1 MKKNSKLVFLSII
14 LVIAAVTYIALEGV
28 GLGGFRIDSIKDSM
42 KLGLDIEGGVAV
54 VYEADTDETGAEL
67 DRAVNQTKNII
78 SKRINTL
85 GLTEPNITKQG
96 EKRIR
101 IELPGV
107 KNANDAIEL
116 IGKTAK
122 LEFYLVDQDS
132 IAEEGMD
139 KTDFTGSLIFDGSKV
154 KDASTSFDQYNKPSV
169 GLKLDSE
176 GAKLFKDATE
186 TAVSFAGGRGQIA
199 ILLDDKVISAPYTSI
214 VISNGEAIIVG
225 NFTLDEVGELASLI
239 RGGALP
245 VDLIEVKT
253 SVISATLGI
262 DALNSSINAAKV
274 GFILVIL
281 FMLIYYRVPGFIA
294 SLALILY
301 ASLLLFLMVAFNA
314 TLTLPGVA
322 GIVLSVGMAVDANVI
337 IFERIKEELANGKTL
352 RASIISGFSRALRT
366 IIDSNVTT
374 FIAAIVLFTFGE
386 GPIQGFAVTL
396 MIGIFT
402 SMFTAVVVTK
412 TLLTTSLGF
421 GALNNNKL
429 YGA

>member
-1 MKKNSKLVFLSII
+1 MKKNSILVFLSIV
-14 LVIAAVTYIALEGV
+14 LAIAAVSYIALEGIGV
-28 GLGGFRIDSIKDSM
+28 GMFRIDSIKDSM
-42 KLGLDIEGGVAV
+42 KYGLDIEGGVVV
-54 VYEADTDETGAEL
+54 VYEADTTETGDEL
-67 DRAVNQTKNII
+67 DRIVNQTKGVI

-96 EKRIR
+96 DNRIR

-107 KNANDAIEL
+107 KNSNDAIEL

-122 LEFYLVDQDS
+122 LEFLLVDEDS
-132 IAEEGMD
+132 IANEGMD
-139 KTDFTGSLIFDGSKV
+139 RSEFSGTVILDGSKV
-154 KDASTSFDQYNKPSV
+154 KDASTTFDKYNKPSV
-169 GLKLDSE
+169 GLKLDDE

-186 TAVSFAGGRGQIA
+186 KAINYKEKRGQIA

-214 VISNGEAIIVG
+214 IISDGEAIIVG
-225 NFTLDEVGELASLI
+225 SFTLEEVGELSSLI

-245 VDLIEVKT
+245 VDLIEVQT

-262 DALNSSINAAKV
+262 DALNSSVNAAKV
-274 GFILVIL
+274 GFVLVLL
-281 FMLIYYRVPGFIA
+281 FMLFYYRVPGLIA
-294 SLALILY
+294 GIALILY
-301 ASLLLFLMVAFNA
+301 SALMLFLMIAFNA

-337 IFERIKEELANGKTL
+337 IFERIKDELKNGKTL
-352 RASIISGFSRALRT
+352 RASINSGFTRALGT

-374 FIAAIVLFTFGE
+374 FIAAIVLFSFGE
-386 GPIQGFAVTL
+386 GPIKGFAVTL

-412 TLLTTSLGF
+412 TLLKSSLGF
-421 GALNNNKL
+421 KALNNTKL

>member
-1 MKKNSKLVFLSII
+1 MKKNSKLVFLSIV
-14 LVIAAVTYIALEGV
+14 LVIAAVTYIALQGI
-28 GLGGFRIDSIKDSM
+28 GLGMFKINSIQDSM
-42 KLGLDIEGGVAV
+42 KLGLDIEGGVVV
-54 VYEADTDETGAEL
+54 VYEADTTETGTEL
-67 DRAVNQTKNII
+67 DRIVNQTKSII

-96 EKRIR
+96 DRRIR

-107 KNANDAIEL
+107 KDSNEAIEL

-122 LEFYLVDQDS
+122 LEFLLVDENS
-132 IAEEGMD
+132 MATEGMD
-139 KTDFTGSLIFDGSKV
+139 KSDFDGTVILDGSRV
-154 KDASTSFDQYNKPSV
+154 KDASTSFDKYNKPSV
-169 GLKLDSE
+169 GLKFDAE
-176 GAKLFKDATE
+176 GAKLFKEGTEKATKY
-186 TAVSFAGGRGQIA
+186 ASGKGQIA
-199 ILLDDKVISAPYTSI
+199 ILLDEKVISAPFTSI
-214 VISNGEAIIVG
+214 IISSGEAIIVG
-225 NFTLDEVGELASLI
+225 SFTLDEVGELSALI

-245 VDLIEVKT
+245 VDLIEVQT

-262 DALNSSINAAKV
+262 DALNSSVNAAKV
-274 GFILVIL
+274 GFMLVIL
-281 FMLIYYRVPGFIA
+281 FMLVYYRVPGFIA
-294 SLALILY
+294 SLALVLY

-337 IFERIKEELANGKTL
+337 IFERIKEELKNGKTL
-352 RASIISGFSRALRT
+352 RASIKSGFTRALRT

-402 SMFTAVVVTK
+402 SMFTAVVVTRS
-412 TLLTTSLGF
+412 LLTSSLGF
-421 GALNNNKL
+421 KALNNTKL